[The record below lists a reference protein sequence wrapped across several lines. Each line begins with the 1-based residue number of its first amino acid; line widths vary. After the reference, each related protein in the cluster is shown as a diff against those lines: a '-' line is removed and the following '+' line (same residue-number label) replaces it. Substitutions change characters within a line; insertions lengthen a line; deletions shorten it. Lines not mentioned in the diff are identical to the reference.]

1 MRTGSSFFEVLLCT
15 GISVSLALALISHVG
30 PAKDQII
37 NSFKNYTDTLE
48 CFQDSEDIKETPG
61 GIELLKKI
69 YDSIDNKSVVVKL
82 SDEEIKL
89 LKFLSDL

>member
-15 GISVSLALALISHVG
+15 GVSVSLALAVIG
-30 PAKDQII
+30 YIAPAKEQII
-37 NSFKNYTDTLE
+37 DGFKNYTDTLE
-48 CFQDSEDIKETPG
+48 SFQDSENIKATPG

-69 YDSIDNKSVVVKL
+69 YDSIDNRTVIVKL

-89 LKFLSDL
+89 LKFLSEI

>member
-15 GISVSLALALISHVG
+15 GISISLALALISHVG

-48 CFQDSEDIKETPG
+48 SFQDSEDIKETPG

-69 YDSIDNKSVVVKL
+69 YDSIDNKTAIVKL